1 MKKLAIAILLLTLLV
16 ASASWAGQGS
26 GYNVAG
32 SPAADDWL
40 FGVDVSDTSMAPTGT
55 NKRFPLSLLPIS
67 TAVQAAL
74 DAKQNVIT
82 ICTVA
87 TMPASPSDGDLI
99 IITDGDTPCDTTTGG
114 GSYRSLLQYSS
125 SLADWVC
132 LSSQGANS
140 IDELQDAGA
149 NATIGIG
156 DYTIAYQIGDDGEL
170 RIGDIAG
177 GAYLEFTKGLVR
189 FVGAYY
195 MEASPTLDGV
205 DADGDWS
212 GENLLKSFD
221 AAETNDNFGQAVYI
235 QADGELAAADCDSS
249 STMPAA
255 GYAVLDASS
264 NQRLLRSGKLLKA
277 AWNWTIGQPVYVSG
291 DPTTT
296 DGLTQT
302 KPSTPGQLSQIIG
315 IADSA
320 DSILIELHPV
330 VEVPSAP

>member
-1 MKKLAIAILLLTLLV
+1 MKRFFALLFSLLIAVPAFGAARPDGKNGVYLCNAMTGSGSQSLDSLDITGAGTPNAYDLADGDGAFVFLTEGIFFFIYDADATDAEYVPADLLSGETIYVRPDDFATVGVWKSIGSTGAVTIDALRDAIA
-16 ASASWAGQGS
+16 
-26 GYNVAG
+26 N
-32 SPAADDWL
+32 
-40 FGVDVSDTSMAPTGT
+40 GT
-55 NKRFPLSLLPIS
+55 IDIS
-67 TAVQAAL
+67 
-74 DAKQNVIT
+74 
-82 ICTVA
+82 
-87 TMPASPSDGDLI
+87 
-99 IITDGDTPCDTTTGG
+99 
-114 GSYRSLLQYSS
+114 
-125 SLADWVC
+125 
-132 LSSQGANS
+132 
-140 IDELQDAGA
+140 
-149 NATIGIG
+149 

-235 QADGELAAADCDSS
+235 QSDGEIAAADCDSS

-255 GYAVLDASS
+255 GFAVLDSGS
-264 NQRLLRSGKLLKA
+264 NQRLLRSGKIFKS
-277 AWNWTIGQPVYVSG
+277 AWNWTPGQPVYVSG

-302 KPSTPGQLSQIIG
+302 APSTTGQLAQIVG

-320 DSILIELHPV
+320 DSILVELHPV
-330 VEVPSAP
+330 VEVP

>member
-1 MKKLAIAILLLTLLV
+1 MKKLAIAILLLTLLA

-87 TMPASPSDGDLI
+87 TIPATPATDDLI
-99 IITDGDTPCDTTTGG
+99 IVVDGVAPCDTTTGL
-114 GSYRSLLQYSS
+114 GSYHSLMRWSG
-125 SLADWVC
+125 AAWVC
-132 LSSQGANS
+132 LSSGVSTLDQ
-140 IDELQDAGA
+140 IQDAGA
-149 NATIGIG
+149 NATIGVG

-177 GAYLEFTKGLVR
+177 GAYLEFTKSLVR

-235 QADGELAAADCDSS
+235 QSDGEIAAADCDSS

-255 GYAVLDASS
+255 GFAVTDAGS
-264 NQRLLRSGKLLKA
+264 NQRLLRTGKIYKS
-277 AWNWTIGQPVYVSG
+277 AWNWNPGQPVYVSA
-291 DPTTT
+291 DPTTA

-302 KPSTPGQLSQIIG
+302 KPSTPGQFGQIIG

-320 DSILIELHPV
+320 DSILIEIHQL
-330 VEVPSAP
+330 VEVGVTP